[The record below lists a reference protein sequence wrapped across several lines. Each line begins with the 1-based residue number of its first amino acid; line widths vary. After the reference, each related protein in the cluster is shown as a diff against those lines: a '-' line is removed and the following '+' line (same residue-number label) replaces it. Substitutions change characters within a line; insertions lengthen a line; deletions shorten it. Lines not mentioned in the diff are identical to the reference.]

1 MSVGTGLGDSER
13 KLENISP
20 RCIYETRYVYANCT
34 ELYISITQ
42 ANSIRKG
49 CTSCVGL
56 GWGGS
61 TYVTMTIHTV
71 IPCSGLA
78 FIVVRLLD
86 R

>member
-1 MSVGTGLGDSER
+1 MY
-13 KLENISP
+13 
-20 RCIYETRYVYANCT
+20 CM
-34 ELYISITQ
+34 YISITQ

-49 CTSCVGL
+49 CTSCVG
-56 GWGGS
+56 WGGVGLPM
-61 TYVTMTIHTV
+61 YVTMTIHTV